1 MDLRNKMTNP
11 TSLKLLIFGGTGV
24 LGQAIAAKFK
34 SHGYEVTYGVRKVSN
49 PKDQFLLPITNTPV
63 PDLLKGQL
71 FDAIIF
77 AQGANINDSVMNNS
91 LDDLNKLFEANVS
104 FITETTKSLISLN
117 LIKHKAKMVVLSSFW
132 EQVTRQEKMSYTI
145 TKAAVGGLVRSLAVD
160 LGRQKKILVNGILP
174 GIVNSPMV
182 ARTLSPEQIANVV
195 SQTPIGE
202 LATPVDV
209 ANSVY
214 MFGSDLNTGISGQS
228 IFVDRGFSVARTI

>member
-1 MDLRNKMTNP
+1 MPN
-11 TSLKLLIFGGTGV
+11 LLIFGSTGTLGGAILDKYRAEKWDITCAVRKVVNDCDIQLPLTSGV
-24 LGQAIAAKFK
+24 LG
-34 SHGYEVTYGVRKVSN
+34 SRK
-49 PKDQFLLPITNTPV
+49 
-63 PDLLKGQL
+63 
-71 FDAIIF
+71 FDAVVF
-77 AQGANINDSVMNNS
+77 AQGANVNGSAMQTGTKE
-91 LDDLNKLFEANVS
+91 LNELFEANVTVIAES
-104 FITETTKSLISLN
+104 VSTLMGANAINEGGR
-117 LIKHKAKMVVLSSFW
+117 VVILSSLW
-132 EQVTRQEKMSYTI
+132 EQFTRQEKFAYSV

-214 MFGSDLNTGISGQS
+214 MFGSSLNTGISGQS
-228 IFVDRGFSVARTI
+228 IFVDRGF

>member
-1 MDLRNKMTNP
+1 MP
-11 TSLKLLIFGGTGV
+11 SLLIFGSTGT
-24 LGQAIAAKFK
+24 LGGAILEKYRAEKWD
-34 SHGYEVTYGVRKVSN
+34 VTCAVRKVVNDCDIQLPLTSN
-49 PKDQFLLPITNTPV
+49 VLGGK
-63 PDLLKGQL
+63 K
-71 FDAIIF
+71 FDAVVF
-77 AQGANINDSVMNNS
+77 AQGANVNGSAMQTGTKE
-91 LDDLNKLFEANVS
+91 LKELFEANVTVIAES
-104 FITETTKSLISLN
+104 ISSLMGKNAIN
-117 LIKHKAKMVVLSSFW
+117 EGGRVVILSSIW
-132 EQVTRQEKMSYTI
+132 EQFTRQEKFAYSV

-182 ARTLSPEQIANVV
+182 ARTLSPEQIANVL

-214 MFGSDLNTGISGQS
+214 MFGSSLNTGISGQS

>member
-1 MDLRNKMTNP
+1 MPN
-11 TSLKLLIFGGTGV
+11 LLIFGSTGT
-24 LGQAIAAKFK
+24 LGGAILDKYRSEK
-34 SHGYEVTYGVRKVSN
+34 WDVTCAVRKAVN
-49 PKDQFLLPITNTPV
+49 DCDIQLPLTSAI
-63 PDLLKGQL
+63 LAGKK
-71 FDAIIF
+71 FDAVVF
-77 AQGANINDSVMNNS
+77 AQGANVNGSAMQTGTKE
-91 LDDLNKLFEANVS
+91 LNELFEANVTVIAES
-104 FITETTKSLISLN
+104 VSTLMGADAIN
-117 LIKHKAKMVVLSSFW
+117 QGGRVVILSSLW
-132 EQVTRQEKMSYTI
+132 EQFTRQEKFAYSV

-174 GIVNSPMV
+174 GIINSPMV

-214 MFGSDLNTGISGQS
+214 MFGSNLNTGISGQS

>member
-1 MDLRNKMTNP
+1 MQN
-11 TSLKLLIFGGTGV
+11 LLIFGSTGT
-24 LGQAIAAKFK
+24 LGGAILDKYRSEK
-34 SHGYEVTYGVRKVSN
+34 WDVTCAVRKVVN
-49 PKDQFLLPITNTPV
+49 DCDIQLPLTSAI
-63 PDLLKGQL
+63 LAAKK
-71 FDAIIF
+71 FDAVVF
-77 AQGANINDSVMNNS
+77 AQGANVNGSAMQTGTKE
-91 LDDLNKLFEANVS
+91 LNELFEANVTVIAES
-104 FITETTKSLISLN
+104 VSTLMGADAIN
-117 LIKHKAKMVVLSSFW
+117 QGGRVVILSSLW
-132 EQVTRQEKMSYTI
+132 EQFTRQEKFAYSV

-174 GIVNSPMV
+174 GIINSPMV

-214 MFGSDLNTGISGQS
+214 MFGSSLNTGISGQS

>member
-1 MDLRNKMTNP
+1 MPN
-11 TSLKLLIFGGTGV
+11 LLIFGSTGT
-24 LGQAIAAKFK
+24 LGGAILEKYRAEKWD
-34 SHGYEVTYGVRKVSN
+34 VTCAVRKVVN
-49 PKDQFLLPITNTPV
+49 DCDIQLPLTSAVLGN
-63 PDLLKGQL
+63 KK
-71 FDAIIF
+71 FDAVVF
-77 AQGANINDSVMNNS
+77 AQGANVNGSAMQTGTKE
-91 LDDLNKLFEANVS
+91 LNELFEANVTVIAES
-104 FITETTKSLISLN
+104 VSTLMGADA
-117 LIKHKAKMVVLSSFW
+117 IKEGGRVVILSSLW
-132 EQVTRQEKMSYTI
+132 EQFTRQEKFAYSV

-195 SQTPIGE
+195 SQTPVGD

-214 MFGSDLNTGISGQS
+214 MFGSSLNTGISGQS

>member
-1 MDLRNKMTNP
+1 MPN
-11 TSLKLLIFGGTGV
+11 LLIFGSTGT
-24 LGQAIAAKFK
+24 LGGAILDKYRSEKWDLTCA
-34 SHGYEVTYGVRKVSN
+34 VRKVVN
-49 PKDQFLLPITNTPV
+49 DCDIQLPLTSAI
-63 PDLLKGQL
+63 LAAKK
-71 FDAIIF
+71 FDAVVF
-77 AQGANINDSVMNNS
+77 AQGANVNGSAMQTGTKE
-91 LDDLNKLFEANVS
+91 LNELFEANVTVIAES
-104 FITETTKSLISLN
+104 VSTLMGADAIN
-117 LIKHKAKMVVLSSFW
+117 QGGRVVILSSLW
-132 EQVTRQEKMSYTI
+132 EQFTRQEKFAYSV

-174 GIVNSPMV
+174 GIINSPMV

-214 MFGSDLNTGISGQS
+214 MFGSSLNTGISGQS

>member
-1 MDLRNKMTNP
+1 MP
-11 TSLKLLIFGGTGV
+11 SLLIFGSTGT
-24 LGQAIAAKFK
+24 LGGAILEKYRAEKWD
-34 SHGYEVTYGVRKVSN
+34 VTCAVRKVVNDCDIQLPLTSN
-49 PKDQFLLPITNTPV
+49 VLDGK
-63 PDLLKGQL
+63 K
-71 FDAIIF
+71 FDAVVF
-77 AQGANINDSVMNNS
+77 AQGANVNGSAMQTGTKE
-91 LDDLNKLFEANVS
+91 LKELFEANVTVIAES
-104 FITETTKSLISLN
+104 ISSLMGKNAIN
-117 LIKHKAKMVVLSSFW
+117 EGGRVVILSSIW
-132 EQVTRQEKMSYTI
+132 EQFTRQEKFAYSV

-195 SQTPIGE
+195 SQTPVGD

-214 MFGSDLNTGISGQS
+214 MFGSNLNTGISGQS

>member
-1 MDLRNKMTNP
+1 MPN
-11 TSLKLLIFGGTGV
+11 LLIFGSTGTLGGAILDKYRAEKWDITCAVRKVVNDCDIQLPLTSGV
-24 LGQAIAAKFK
+24 LG
-34 SHGYEVTYGVRKVSN
+34 SRK
-49 PKDQFLLPITNTPV
+49 
-63 PDLLKGQL
+63 
-71 FDAIIF
+71 FDAVVF
-77 AQGANINDSVMNNS
+77 AQGANVNGSAMQTGTKE
-91 LDDLNKLFEANVS
+91 LNELFEANVTVIAES
-104 FITETTKSLISLN
+104 VSTLMGANAINEGGR
-117 LIKHKAKMVVLSSFW
+117 VVILSSLW
-132 EQVTRQEKMSYTI
+132 EQFTRQEKFAYSV

-214 MFGSDLNTGISGQS
+214 MFGSSLNTGISGQS

>member
-1 MDLRNKMTNP
+1 MPN
-11 TSLKLLIFGGTGV
+11 LLIFGSTGTLGGAILDKYRAEKWDITCAVRKTVNDCDIQLPLTSAV
-24 LGQAIAAKFK
+24 LGSKK
-34 SHGYEVTYGVRKVSN
+34 
-49 PKDQFLLPITNTPV
+49 
-63 PDLLKGQL
+63 
-71 FDAIIF
+71 FDAVVF
-77 AQGANINDSVMNNS
+77 AQGANVNGSAMQTGTKE
-91 LDDLNKLFEANVS
+91 LNELFEANVTVIAES
-104 FITETTKSLISLN
+104 VSTLMGAGSINEGGR
-117 LIKHKAKMVVLSSFW
+117 VVILSSLW
-132 EQVTRQEKMSYTI
+132 EQFTRQEKFAYSV

-195 SQTPIGE
+195 SQTPVGD

-214 MFGSDLNTGISGQS
+214 MFGSSLNTGISGQS

>member
-1 MDLRNKMTNP
+1 MPN
-11 TSLKLLIFGGTGV
+11 LLIFGSTGT
-24 LGQAIAAKFK
+24 LGGAILDKYRAEKWD
-34 SHGYEVTYGVRKVSN
+34 VTCAVRKVVN
-49 PKDQFLLPITNTPV
+49 DCDIQLPLTSV
-63 PDLLKGQL
+63 VLGSKK
-71 FDAIIF
+71 FDAVVF
-77 AQGANINDSVMNNS
+77 AQGANVNGSAMQTGTKE
-91 LDDLNKLFEANVS
+91 LNELFEANVTVIAES
-104 FITETTKSLISLN
+104 VSTLMRANAINEGGR
-117 LIKHKAKMVVLSSFW
+117 VVILSSLW
-132 EQVTRQEKMSYTI
+132 EQFTRQEKFAYSV

>member
-1 MDLRNKMTNP
+1 MPN
-11 TSLKLLIFGGTGV
+11 LLIFGSTGTLGGAILDKYRTEKWDITCAVRKTVNDCDIQLPLTSVV
-24 LGQAIAAKFK
+24 LG
-34 SHGYEVTYGVRKVSN
+34 SRK
-49 PKDQFLLPITNTPV
+49 
-63 PDLLKGQL
+63 
-71 FDAIIF
+71 FDAVVF
-77 AQGANINDSVMNNS
+77 AQGANVNGSAMQTGTKE
-91 LDDLNKLFEANVS
+91 LNELFEANVTVIAES
-104 FITETTKSLISLN
+104 VSTLMGANAINEGGR
-117 LIKHKAKMVVLSSFW
+117 VVILSSLW
-132 EQVTRQEKMSYTI
+132 EQFTRQEKFAYSV

>member
-1 MDLRNKMTNP
+1 MPN
-11 TSLKLLIFGGTGV
+11 LLIFGSTGTLGGAILDKYRAEKWDITCAVRKVVNDCDIQLPLTSGV
-24 LGQAIAAKFK
+24 LGSKK
-34 SHGYEVTYGVRKVSN
+34 
-49 PKDQFLLPITNTPV
+49 
-63 PDLLKGQL
+63 
-71 FDAIIF
+71 FDAVVF
-77 AQGANINDSVMNNS
+77 AQGANVNGSAMQTGTKE
-91 LDDLNKLFEANVS
+91 LNELFEANVTVIAES
-104 FITETTKSLISLN
+104 VSTLMGANAINEGGR
-117 LIKHKAKMVVLSSFW
+117 VVILSSLW
-132 EQVTRQEKMSYTI
+132 EQFTRQEKFAYSV

-160 LGRQKKILVNGILP
+160 LGRQNKILVNGILP

-228 IFVDRGFSVARTI
+228 IFVDRGFSVARKI

>member
-1 MDLRNKMTNP
+1 MPN
-11 TSLKLLIFGGTGV
+11 LLIFGSTGTLGGAILDKYRSEGWGV
-24 LGQAIAAKFK
+24 TCAVRKVVNDCDIQLPLSPAVIAKFK
-34 SHGYEVTYGVRKVSN
+34 
-49 PKDQFLLPITNTPV
+49 
-63 PDLLKGQL
+63 
-71 FDAIIF
+71 FDAVVF
-77 AQGANINDSVMNNS
+77 AQGANVNGSAIQTGTKELND
-91 LDDLNKLFEANVS
+91 LFEANVTVIAES
-104 FITETTKSLISLN
+104 ISTLMGAN
-117 LIKHKAKMVVLSSFW
+117 AINEGGRVVILSSLW
-132 EQVTRQEKMSYTI
+132 EQFTRQEKFAYSV

>member
-1 MDLRNKMTNP
+1 MPN
-11 TSLKLLIFGGTGV
+11 LLIFGSTGTLGGAILDKYRAEKWGV
-24 LGQAIAAKFK
+24 TCA
-34 SHGYEVTYGVRKVSN
+34 VRKVVN
-49 PKDQFLLPITNTPV
+49 DCDIQLPLTSAI
-63 PDLLKGQL
+63 LASKK
-71 FDAIIF
+71 FDAVVF
-77 AQGANINDSVMNNS
+77 AQGANVNGSAMQTGTKE
-91 LDDLNKLFEANVS
+91 LNELFEANVTVIAES
-104 FITETTKSLISLN
+104 VSTLMGANAINEGGR
-117 LIKHKAKMVVLSSFW
+117 VVILSSLW
-132 EQVTRQEKMSYTI
+132 EQFTRQEKFAYSV

-214 MFGSDLNTGISGQS
+214 MFGSSLNTGISGQS